1 MNGTIH
7 NVQCAGNSGRRAAGN
22 SRWPTADM
30 LYLHITYKY
39 THTIKTGQPMA
50 AVRFPDMQGKSLCM
64 AISSYLLRTSPKK
77 TSPAAAR
84 RRCTVIGDF
93 LNGRTAAGE
102 VLARGGLEGTASPKE
117 AAPPRSSPFK
127 VFSLQG
133 LLPRQSTSPS
143 PARRRAGGSG
153 RRTIGSEGPMG
164 EPVQARGGSW
174 FTSHSLSWPQGS
186 EGPMGEVRMR
196 SEAGTSARQSCGM
209 VYVFFMRISSYH
221 QTAGRKPCRISFCS
235 SVRPLSG
242 SSRAAWAT
250 ACTLRECSSSL

>member
-1 MNGTIH
+1 
-7 NVQCAGNSGRRAAGN
+7 
-22 SRWPTADM
+22 
-30 LYLHITYKY
+30 
-39 THTIKTGQPMA
+39 MA

-64 AISSYLLRTSPKK
+64 AISSHLLRTSPKK

-84 RRCTVIGDF
+84 RRGTVIGNF
-93 LNGRTAAGE
+93 LNGRAAAGE

-133 LLPRQSTSPS
+133 LFPRQSTSPS

-164 EPVQARGGSW
+164 EPVQARGSW
-174 FTSHSLSWPQGS
+174 FTSHSLSGAQGS
-186 EGPMGEVRMR
+186 EVRMR

-242 SSRAAWAT
+242 SPRAASAT
-250 ACTLRECSSSL
+250 SCTLRGCSSSL